1 MNESGQAR
9 RRRLPLVL
17 ASVVLALVVLPAAGS
32 GAAGSGNASAHDV
45 AEGLKKIQSIAVDT
59 AAWSGK
65 DKVKAA
71 QFAGSIEGVWK
82 TIEDTVRGNEKNSY
96 VIFEGAFD
104 TLGAAAKAG
113 DATKAGKAAN
123 QISTA
128 VRGYLSVHPDVPAAT
143 PRAAAVAPSGTA
155 SGSAGSGSAASASAA
170 SAPSGSPASGSAA
183 SAPSG
188 SAASASAASAPSGS
202 PASAPS
208 GSPASGSAASAP
220 SGSAAPTPSTAS
232 AAPGPDSASA
242 TPSATPAA
250 AGGLARTGP
259 HTSALAAVAGVAFA
273 LGGLAFIAGAR
284 RRRAL
289 SPTA

>member
-1 MNESGQAR
+1 VNESGQAR

-188 SAASASAASAPSGS
+188 SAAS
-202 PASAPS
+202 

-220 SGSAAPTPSTAS
+220 SGSAAPTASTAS